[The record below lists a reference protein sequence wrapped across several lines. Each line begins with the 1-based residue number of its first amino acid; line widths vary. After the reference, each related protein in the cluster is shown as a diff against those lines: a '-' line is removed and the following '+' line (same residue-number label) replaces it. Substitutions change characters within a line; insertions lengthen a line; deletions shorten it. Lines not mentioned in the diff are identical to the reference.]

1 MTKRKPLK
9 NFSFW
14 LGLTV
19 GAVSMG
25 SAWFAITIYGV
36 VT

>member
-1 MTKRKPLK
+1 MTKRYREH
-9 NFSFW
+9 FFFW

-19 GAVSMG
+19 GAVSIG
-25 SAWFAITIYGV
+25 SAWIATAVYGV